1 VVSYVKE
8 REAVSLPAEIAAT
21 VIGLKSSDGIPPLF
35 LEAKTGAFASV
46 EQAADWTEEHRPIL
60 DRLIEEHGVIVLRGF
75 PLQTSADFGKIGAP
89 FPIFDGNYQ
98 GGAAARRSL
107 DKGIYEATQRTGDQT
122 IYIHQEMFYV
132 RDYPPRIAFFART
145 VAEHGGETIIADMA
159 KMTRNL
165 PAPIR
170 RKLEQHGVLVIRNF
184 AAPTSSNV
192 ETRLMDRRGWDF
204 AFYTDSREEVDQVC
218 RHRGMESHWH
228 DDGSLTVFS
237 RLPAFVVHPT
247 TGQEFYRTALHTNA
261 RTKADMANN
270 EEAKQLLASQKIP
283 SAMVLGNGE
292 PLSPEEELALAEVAD
307 DATIYWKWQQGDV
320 MILDNLQIGHGR
332 NPFVGERAT
341 DLQMFN

>member
-1 VVSYVKE
+1 MVSYVKE
-8 REAVSLPAEIAAT
+8 RGTVSLPSSIATKA
-21 VIGLKSSDGIPPLF
+21 VGLVSGEGLPPLF
-35 LEAKTGAFASV
+35 LEAKPGAFANV
-46 EQAADWTEEHRPIL
+46 EDASDWVGENRPTL

-75 PLQTSADFGKIGAP
+75 PLQTSADFGRLGAK
-89 FPIFDGNYQ
+89 FPVFDGNYQ

-107 DKGIYEATQRTGDQT
+107 DKGVYEATQRTGDQT

-132 RDYPPRIAFFART
+132 RDYPPRIAFFARK
-145 VAEHGGETIIADMA
+145 VAETGGETIIADMA
-159 KMTRNL
+159 KVTRLL
-165 PAPIR
+165 PVPIR
-170 RKLEQHGVLVIRNF
+170 KKLEQHGVLVIRNF
-184 AAPTSSNV
+184 APPSGSNV
-192 ETRLMDRRGWDF
+192 ETRLMDRRGWEF
-204 AFYTDSREEVDQVC
+204 AFYTDSREEVDEVC
-218 RHRGMESHWH
+218 RHRGMEPHWH

-247 TGQEFYRTALHTNA
+247 TGKEVYRTALHTNA
-261 RTKADMANN
+261 RTKADMEHD

-292 PLSPEEELALAEVAD
+292 PLNPEEELALARLVD
-307 DATIYWKWQQGDV
+307 DATVYWKWQQGDV